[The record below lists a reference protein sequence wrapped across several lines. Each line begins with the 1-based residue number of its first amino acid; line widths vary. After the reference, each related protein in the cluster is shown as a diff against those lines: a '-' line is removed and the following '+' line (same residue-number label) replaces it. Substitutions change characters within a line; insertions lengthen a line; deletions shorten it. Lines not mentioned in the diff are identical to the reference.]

1 MHFFLFFS
9 LNLYFCNEIVLDLY
23 MRNDKYKIV
32 YCTPALYSAG
42 GTERV
47 VSVKANYFADVL
59 GYDVTIIVTE
69 GKNGNSFFPLSDKVK
84 VVNLGLNFEEL
95 WNITF
100 VKKVLLYLKKQR
112 KYKRL
117 LTNELLKIRPD
128 ITITTLRR
136 EINFIND
143 VPDGSI
149 KIGEQH
155 LSRTNYR
162 KIDARFSKFYEISFF
177 RWWKDRV
184 VVSLTKL
191 DRLVVLT
198 SDSASEWPELTN
210 ITMIPDPLPIKVSN
224 CSPLSAKRVI
234 TIGRYSYEK
243 GYDLLLR
250 VWSIVEKKCSDWQL
264 DVFAMGDPTP
274 YVKIMD
280 ELSIDKKRC
289 HLNSSVVDVESEY
302 INSSI
307 LVQPSRTEGFGLVL
321 VEAMACGLPV
331 ISFDCENGPRSIITE
346 GEDGF
351 LVNPYDVDSFAERL
365 VQLINDNELRNKMG
379 EKGHRESQLYQIDSV
394 GRQWKQLFDEIMQ
407 NNEV

>member
-1 MHFFLFFS
+1 M
-9 LNLYFCNEIVLDLY
+9 DLL

-84 VVNLGLNFEEL
+84 VINLGLNFEEL
-95 WNITF
+95 WNIAF

-112 KYKRL
+112 KYKKL
-117 LTNELLKIRPD
+117 LTNELLRIRPD

-136 EINFIND
+136 EINFINEI
-143 VPDGSI
+143 PDGSI

-162 KIDARFSKFYEISFF
+162 KIDARFSKLYEISFF

-184 VVSLTKL
+184 VTSLTKL

-198 SDSASEWPELTN
+198 SDAASEWPELTN
-210 ITMIPDPLPIKVSN
+210 ITMIPDPLSIKVNNRSLLG
-224 CSPLSAKRVI
+224 SKRVI

-243 GYDLLLR
+243 GYDILLKI
-250 VWSIVEKKCSDWQL
+250 WSIVEKRSIDWQL
-264 DVFAMGDPTP
+264 DIFAMGDPTP

-289 HLNSSVVDVESEY
+289 HLNSSVVDVENEY

-307 LVQPSRTEGFGLVL
+307 LVQPSRTEGFGMVL

-331 ISFDCENGPRSIITE
+331 ISFDCENGPRSIISD

-351 LVNPYDVDSFAERL
+351 LIPPFEVDLFADRL
-365 VQLINDNELRNKMG
+365 VQLIIDGELRKKMG
-379 EKGHRESQLYQIDSV
+379 EKGQRKSQLYQIDSV
-394 GRQWKQLFDEIMQ
+394 GRQWKQLFDELMKE
-407 NNEV
+407 NEV

>member
-1 MHFFLFFS
+1 
-9 LNLYFCNEIVLDLY
+9 

-84 VVNLGLNFEEL
+84 VINLGLNFEEL
-95 WNITF
+95 WNNTF
-100 VKKVLLYLKKQR
+100 IKKVLLYLKKQR
-112 KYKRL
+112 RYKKL
-117 LTNELLKIRPD
+117 LTNELLRIRPD

-136 EINFIND
+136 EINFINEI
-143 VPDGSI
+143 PDGSI

-184 VVSLTKL
+184 VVSLKKL

-198 SDSASEWPELTN
+198 SDAASEWPEITN
-210 ITMIPDPLPIKVSN
+210 IAMIPDPLPIKVSN

-250 VWSIVEKKCSDWQL
+250 VWSIVEKKCPDWQL
-264 DVFAMGDPTP
+264 DIFAMGDPTP

-280 ELSIDKKRC
+280 ELSIDKKHC
-289 HLNSSVVDVESEY
+289 HLNSCVVDVESEY

-346 GEDGF
+346 GENGF
-351 LVNPYDVDSFAERL
+351 LIEPYDVDSFAERL
-365 VQLINDNELRNKMG
+365 VQLMNDKELRYKMS
-379 EKGHRESQLYQIDSV
+379 EKGQRKSQLYLIDSV
-394 GRQWKQLFDEIMQ
+394 GRQWKQLFDDIMQ
-407 NNEV
+407 KNEV

>member
-1 MHFFLFFS
+1 M
-9 LNLYFCNEIVLDLY
+9 DLL

-84 VVNLGLNFEEL
+84 VINLGLNFEEL
-95 WNITF
+95 WNIAF

-112 KYKRL
+112 KYKKL
-117 LTNELLKIRPD
+117 LTNELLRIRPD

-136 EINFIND
+136 EINFINEI
-143 VPDGSI
+143 PDGSI

-162 KIDARFSKFYEISFF
+162 KIDARFSKLYEISFF

-184 VVSLTKL
+184 VTSLTKL

-198 SDSASEWPELTN
+198 SDAASEWPELTN
-210 ITMIPDPLPIKVSN
+210 ITMIPDPLSIKVNNRSLLG
-224 CSPLSAKRVI
+224 SKRVI

-243 GYDLLLR
+243 GYDILLKI
-250 VWSIVEKKCSDWQL
+250 WSIVEKRCTDWQL
-264 DVFAMGDPTP
+264 DIFAMGDPTP

-289 HLNSSVVDVESEY
+289 HLNSSVVDVENEY

-307 LVQPSRTEGFGLVL
+307 LVQPSRTEGFGMVL

-331 ISFDCENGPRSIITE
+331 ISFDCENGPRSIISD

-351 LVNPYDVDSFAERL
+351 LIPPFEVDLFADRL
-365 VQLINDNELRNKMG
+365 VQLMNDDVLRKVIG
-379 EKGHRESQLYQIDSV
+379 EKGQSKSQLYRIDSV
-394 GRQWKQLFDEIMQ
+394 GVQWKQLFDELMKE
-407 NNEV
+407 NEV

>member
-1 MHFFLFFS
+1 
-9 LNLYFCNEIVLDLY
+9 

-84 VVNLGLNFEEL
+84 VINLGLNFEEL
-95 WNITF
+95 WNIAF

-112 KYKRL
+112 KYKKL
-117 LTNELLKIRPD
+117 LTNELLRIRPD

-136 EINFIND
+136 EINFINEI
-143 VPDGSI
+143 PDGSI

-162 KIDARFSKFYEISFF
+162 KIDARFSKLYEISFF

-184 VVSLTKL
+184 VTSLTKL

-198 SDSASEWPELTN
+198 SDAASEWPELTN
-210 ITMIPDPLPIKVSN
+210 ITMIPDPLSIKVNNRSLLG
-224 CSPLSAKRVI
+224 SKRVI

-243 GYDLLLR
+243 GYDILLKI
-250 VWSIVEKKCSDWQL
+250 WSIVEKRCTDWQL
-264 DVFAMGDPTP
+264 DIFAMGDPTP

-289 HLNSSVVDVESEY
+289 HLNSSVVDVENEY

-307 LVQPSRTEGFGLVL
+307 LVQPSRTEGFGMVL

-331 ISFDCENGPRSIITE
+331 ISFDCENGPRSIISD

-351 LVNPYDVDSFAERL
+351 LIPPFEVDLFADRL
-365 VQLINDNELRNKMG
+365 VQLMNDDVLRKVIG
-379 EKGHRESQLYQIDSV
+379 EKGQSKSQLYRIDSV
-394 GRQWKQLFDEIMQ
+394 GVQWKQLFDELMKE
-407 NNEV
+407 NEV